1 MGALV
6 LVEDYWSDNCR
17 GNPFT
22 QICGRSHLRSTSNHQ
37 SCKTSVTRGRSTIVF
52 ANFNYRSVICD

>member
-6 LVEDYWSDNCR
+6 LVGDYWSDNCR

-22 QICGRSHLRSTSNHQ
+22 QICGCCHLRSTSNHQ
-37 SCKTSVTRGRSTIVF
+37 SCKTSVTRLIVS
-52 ANFNYRSVICD
+52 ANFDYRSVICD